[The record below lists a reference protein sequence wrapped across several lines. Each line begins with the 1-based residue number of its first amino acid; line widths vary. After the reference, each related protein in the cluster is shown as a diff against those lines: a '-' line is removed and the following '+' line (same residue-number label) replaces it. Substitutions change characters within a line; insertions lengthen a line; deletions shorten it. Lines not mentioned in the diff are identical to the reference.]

1 MAQAIR
7 NRFAV
12 VAACALVVASLT
24 GTTSAAETT
33 GRASEHASQPPESP
47 ASPVSAASVGSVDA
61 VIDGQRVRQD
71 PIAPCEVDGQREA
84 ESGAV
89 SVDPVAGFGRGS
101 SRCRMDT
108 EGSGAAEAET
118 SGRAFTSRV
127 LRRYGGPL
135 LRVSSYSASCRTVDR
150 GSEGSVE
157 LRGVRGIDVPSDIPS
172 NHTVLIHGP
181 DESQPPLA
189 RVTVNEMVTPS
200 PPDGSMTLNAMRIEL
215 FPEGGPDSG
224 EIVVGSVSCDP
235 FG

>member
-7 NRFAV
+7 NRIAV
-12 VAACALVVASLT
+12 VGACALVTASLT
-24 GTTSAAETT
+24 GMTSTTEAIE
-33 GRASEHASQPPESP
+33 GASQPPEAS
-47 ASPVSAASVGSVDA
+47 ASPVSSASVGSVDA
-61 VIDGQRVRQD
+61 EIDGQRVRQD
-71 PIAPCEVDGQREA
+71 PIAPCEVDGQSEA

-89 SVDPVAGFGRGS
+89 SVDRVASFGRGS
-101 SRCRMDT
+101 SRCRRDT
-108 EGSGAAEAET
+108 GGTGAAEAET

-127 LRRYGGPL
+127 LRKYGGPI
-135 LRVSSYSASCRTVDR
+135 LRVSSYSAGCRTVDS

-172 NHTVLIHGP
+172 NHAVLVHGP

-189 RVTVNEMVTPS
+189 RVVVNEMVTPS

>member
-1 MAQAIR
+1 MAQAISKR
-7 NRFAV
+7 IA
-12 VAACALVVASLT
+12 VAATCALVAASLT
-24 GTTSAAETT
+24 GATSATETT
-33 GRASEHASQPPESP
+33 ERASQPTVPS
-47 ASPVSAASVGSVDA
+47 ASPVSSASVGSVDA
-61 VIDGQRVRQD
+61 EIDGQRLRQE
-71 PIAPCEVDGQREA
+71 PIAPCEVDGQQDA
-84 ESGAV
+84 ESGGV
-89 SVDPVAGFGRGS
+89 SVDPAAGFGRGS

-108 EGSGAAEAET
+108 EGSGTAEAET

-127 LRRYGGPL
+127 LRKHGGPL
-135 LRVSSYSASCRTVDR
+135 LRVSSYSARCRTVDS
-150 GSEGSVE
+150 GSEGNVE

-172 NHTVLIHGP
+172 NHSVLIHGP

-189 RVTVNEMVTPS
+189 RVVVNEMVTPD